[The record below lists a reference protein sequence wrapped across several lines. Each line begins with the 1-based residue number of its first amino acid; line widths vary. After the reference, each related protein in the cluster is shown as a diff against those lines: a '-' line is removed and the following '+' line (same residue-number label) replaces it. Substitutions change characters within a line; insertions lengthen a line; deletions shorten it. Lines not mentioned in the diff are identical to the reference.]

1 MAESIGIVGGGALGT
16 LLGAKLAKA
25 GHHVRMAV
33 RSAERREAILR
44 ESWGVHVADGAGA
57 LGDSTLVYLCV
68 KAFDTETAAV
78 ELGVLPSTVGVAS
91 LQNGWGN
98 LETLERT
105 LAGHPLVAGATALGA
120 YFDASGSLQASLSG
134 GTTFAPWGE
143 TEIRWAE
150 YAATLFESAGL
161 KTETR
166 RHARPTLWRKL
177 VLNAGVNPLSA
188 ISGRTNGDVL
198 DAPPLLHLAEAAAR
212 EAAHVG
218 VSLGYWEP
226 GIDPAPLVRT
236 LLEETRSN
244 RSSMAEDLA
253 RGRRTEIEEI
263 VGPILRLAAEQ
274 SRPVPVLEALHALVL
289 AATGQAPPDVIPG
302 T

>member
-1 MAESIGIVGGGALGT
+1 MAESIGIVGGGALGS

-25 GHHVRMAV
+25 GHRVYMAV
-33 RSAERREAILR
+33 RSAERREAIIR
-44 ESWGVHVADGAGA
+44 EGWGVQVAERIAD
-57 LGDSTLVYLCV
+57 LSESTLVYLCV
-68 KAFDTETAAV
+68 KAFDTEAAAH
-78 ELGVLPSTVGVAS
+78 ELRILPSTIGVAS

-98 LETLERT
+98 LELLERA
-105 LAGHPLVAGATALGA
+105 LPEHPLVAGVTALGA
-120 YFDASGSLQASLSG
+120 YFDASGALLASLSG
-134 GTTFAPWGE
+134 ATSLAPWGD

-161 KTETR
+161 RAETR
-166 RHARPTLWRKL
+166 RHAPPVLWRKL

-188 ISGRTNGDVL
+188 IVGRTNGDL
-198 DAPPLLHLAEAAAR
+198 LASAPLSRLAETAAR

-218 VSLGYWEP
+218 VALGYWEP

-236 LLEETRSN
+236 LLEETKDN

-263 VGPILRLAAEQ
+263 VGSILRFAAEQ

-289 AATGQAPPDVIPG
+289 AAGNTSADTVG
-302 T
+302 

>member
-33 RSAERREAILR
+33 RSVERREAILR
-44 ESWGVHVADGAGA
+44 EGWGILAEESATA
-57 LGDSTLVYLCV
+57 LVDTTLVYLCV
-68 KAFDTETAAV
+68 KAFDTEAAAL
-78 ELGVLPSTVGVAS
+78 ELRVLPSTVGVAS

-98 LETLERT
+98 LEALERT
-105 LAGHPLVAGATALGA
+105 LPGHPLVAGVTALGA
-120 YFDASGSLQASLSG
+120 YLDTSGTLQASLSG

-161 KTETR
+161 KAETR

-198 DAPPLLHLAEAAAR
+198 DTLPLLRLAEAAAR
-212 EAAHVG
+212 EAARVG
-218 VSLGYWEP
+218 VALGYWEP
-226 GIDPAPLVRT
+226 GIDPAPLVRA

-263 VGPILRLAAEQ
+263 VGPVLRLAAEQ
-274 SRPVPVLEALHALVL
+274 SRPVPVLEALHALVR
-289 AATGQAPPDVIPG
+289 AAGGSTPPDVIP
-302 T
+302 

>member
-1 MAESIGIVGGGALGT
+1 MAESIGIVGGGALGS

-25 GHHVRMAV
+25 GHYVRMAV
-33 RSAERREAILR
+33 RSAERREAIVR
-44 ESWGVHVADGAGA
+44 EGWGVQVADSIDA
-57 LGDSTLVYLCV
+57 LAESTLVYLCV
-68 KAFDTETAAV
+68 KAFDTEAAAL
-78 ELGVLPSTVGVAS
+78 ELRALPPAIGVAS

-98 LETLERT
+98 LELLEGA
-105 LAGHPLVAGATALGA
+105 LPGHPLVAGVTALGA
-120 YFDASGSLQASLSG
+120 YFDSSGALLASLSG
-134 GTTFAPWGE
+134 GTSLAPWGE

-161 KTETR
+161 KAETR

-188 ISGRTNGDVL
+188 ISGRTNGDL
-198 DAPPLLHLAEAAAR
+198 LTSPPLLRIAESAAR

-218 VSLGYWEP
+218 VALGYWEP
-226 GIDPAPLVRT
+226 GVDPAPLVRS
-236 LLEETRSN
+236 LLEETKDN

-263 VGPILRLAAEQ
+263 VGSILRLAAEQ
-274 SRPVPVLEALHALVL
+274 NRPVPVLEALRSLIL
-289 AATGQAPPDVIPG
+289 AAGPAAPTNV
-302 T
+302 TA

>member
-1 MAESIGIVGGGALGT
+1 MAESIGIVGGGALGS

-33 RSAERREAILR
+33 RSAERREAIVR
-44 ESWGVHVADGAGA
+44 EGWGVQVADGVDA
-57 LGDSTLVYLCV
+57 LSESTLVYVCV
-68 KAFDTETAAV
+68 KAFDTEAAAL
-78 ELGVLPSTVGVAS
+78 ELRILPATIGVAS

-98 LETLERT
+98 LEILERA
-105 LAGHPLVAGATALGA
+105 LPEHPLVAGVTALGA
-120 YFDASGSLQASLSG
+120 YLDPSGALLASISGATSL
-134 GTTFAPWGE
+134 APWGE

-161 KTETR
+161 RAETR
-166 RHARPTLWRKL
+166 RHARSILWRKL

-188 ISGRTNGDVL
+188 INGRTNGDL
-198 DAPPLLHLAEAAAR
+198 LASAPLLRLAETAAR
-212 EAAHVG
+212 EAARVG
-218 VSLGYWEP
+218 IALGYWEP

-236 LLEETRSN
+236 LLEETKDN

-263 VGPILRLAAEQ
+263 VGSILGFAAEQ
-274 SRPVPVLEALHALVL
+274 SRPVPVLEALHSLVL
-289 AATGQAPPDVIPG
+289 AAGSSASADLIP
-302 T
+302 

>member
-1 MAESIGIVGGGALGT
+1 MAESIGIVGGGALGS

-33 RSAERREAILR
+33 RSPERREAIVR
-44 ESWGVHVADGAGA
+44 EGWGVQVADGVDA
-57 LGDSTLVYLCV
+57 LSESTLVYVCV
-68 KAFDTETAAV
+68 KAFDTEAAA
-78 ELGVLPSTVGVAS
+78 LALRVLPSTIGVAS

-98 LETLERT
+98 LEILERA
-105 LAGHPLVAGATALGA
+105 LPAHPLVAGVTALGA
-120 YFDASGSLQASLSG
+120 YFDASGALQASLSG
-134 GTTFAPWGE
+134 ATSLAPWGE

-161 KTETR
+161 KAETR
-166 RHARPTLWRKL
+166 RHARPILWRKL

-198 DAPPLLHLAEAAAR
+198 ASAPLLSLAETAAR

-218 VSLGYWEP
+218 VALGYWEP

-236 LLEETRSN
+236 LLDETKDN

-263 VGPILRLAAEQ
+263 VGSILRFAAEQ
-274 SRPVPVLEALHALVL
+274 GRPVPVLEALHALVL
-289 AATGQAPPDVIPG
+289 AAGASSEA
-302 T
+302 

>member
-1 MAESIGIVGGGALGT
+1 MAESIGIVGGGALGS

-33 RSAERREAILR
+33 RSPERREAIVR
-44 ESWGVHVADGAGA
+44 EGWGVQVKDSVDA
-57 LGDSTLVYLCV
+57 LSESTLVYVCV
-68 KAFDTETAAV
+68 KAFDTEAAA
-78 ELGVLPSTVGVAS
+78 LALRVLPSTIGVAS

-98 LETLERT
+98 LEL
-105 LAGHPLVAGATALGA
+105 LSQALPAHPLVAGVTALGA
-120 YFDASGSLQASLSG
+120 YFDVSGALQASLSG
-134 GTTFAPWGE
+134 ATTLAPWGE

-161 KTETR
+161 KAETR
-166 RHARPTLWRKL
+166 RHARTILWRKL

-198 DAPPLLHLAEAAAR
+198 SSAPLLRLAETAAR

-218 VSLGYWEP
+218 VALGYWEP
-226 GIDPAPLVRT
+226 GVDPAPLVRT
-236 LLEETRSN
+236 LLEETKDN

-263 VGPILRLAAEQ
+263 VGSILRFAAEQ
-274 SRPVPVLEALHALVL
+274 GRPVPVLEALHALVL
-289 AATGQAPPDVIPG
+289 AAGNASADVVP
-302 T
+302 